1 MEQIKIRS
9 IQHYLYCPHRWGLI
23 EIGQLWQ
30 ENTFVVQGNL
40 VHQRVDSRL
49 HDFKSAD
56 KAAISSLDI
65 FDDTLEIYGVADCV
79 EFVKS
84 KSGVYIEPLSGKYNV
99 KIIEY
104 KPRQKKSDEAA
115 LSEKM
120 QLFAQKLCVDKLFDC
135 NSETYFYYTDTKKR
149 IRIDFSESLDDFKNL
164 LIETLTEM
172 RSHLQSGSIPPIKKN
187 RHCSGCS
194 MKDQCLPGKHKY
206 NVKQAIYDAE
216 GDI

>member
-1 MEQIKIRS
+1 MDQITIRS
-9 IQHYLYCPHRWGLI
+9 VQHYLYCSHRWGLM

-30 ENTFVVQGNL
+30 ENAFVVQGNL

-56 KAAISSLDI
+56 KLVISSLDI

-84 KSGVYIEPLSGKYNV
+84 KSGNYIESLNGKYTV

-104 KPRQKKSDEAA
+104 KPRQKKSEEAA

-120 QLFAQKLCVDKLFDC
+120 QLFAQKLCVDKLFGC
-135 NSETYFYYTDTKKR
+135 NSETYFYYSDTKKR
-149 IRIDFSESLDDFKNL
+149 IQIDFSEGYNDFKAL
-164 LIETLTEM
+164 LVETLATM
-172 RSHLQSGSIPPIKKN
+172 RSHLQNGSIPPIGKN
-187 RHCSGCS
+187 RHCNGCS
-194 MKDQCLPGKHKY
+194 MKDQCLPGNHKY
-206 NVKQAIYDAE
+206 NVKQAIYKSE